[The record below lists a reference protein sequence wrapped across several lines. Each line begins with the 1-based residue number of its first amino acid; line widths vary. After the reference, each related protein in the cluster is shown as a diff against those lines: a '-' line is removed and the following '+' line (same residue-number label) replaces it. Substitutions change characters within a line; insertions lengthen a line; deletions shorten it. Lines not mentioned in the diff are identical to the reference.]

1 MPKHTGSGATPCKG
15 TPPRHPI
22 SRCRGQPL
30 IAGMTFRP
38 SSSES
43 QAGSAGIVLF
53 LCTRLKIDTGE
64 NWKIHIWG
72 DRERNGGHQVKLGL
86 L

>member
-1 MPKHTGSGATPCKG
+1 MPTHTWSGATPCNG
-15 TPPRHPI
+15 TPPPPHPI

-53 LCTRLKIDTGE
+53 LCTGLKIDTGE
-64 NWKIHIWG
+64 N
-72 DRERNGGHQVKLGL
+72 
-86 L
+86 